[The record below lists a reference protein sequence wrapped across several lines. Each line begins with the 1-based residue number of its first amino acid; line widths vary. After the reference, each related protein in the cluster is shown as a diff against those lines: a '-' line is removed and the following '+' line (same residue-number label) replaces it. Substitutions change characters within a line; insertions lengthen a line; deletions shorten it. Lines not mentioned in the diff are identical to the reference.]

1 MKRLTND
8 NPQNNTETALNLF
21 FVKDGQA
28 WVRRGG
34 QEPNC
39 PDVSLCDFMRRILR
53 SNEIDVD
60 ESSDQELSDA
70 LFDMLFYGVDTADG
84 LIALLYSA
92 GWAFAELR
100 EKLKRYEDT
109 CMEPEDIAALRH
121 SAEITRRAC
130 QPFLAA
136 EAAGTLFVL
145 PCKLHEPVYVI
156 NGGEICEA
164 IPCDVKIMRLLGKQ
178 KDSLLFSTW
187 ETGSFCDSDIGK
199 TVFLTREEAEAAL
212 PKLQAGDWA

>member
-60 ESSDQELSDA
+60 GSSDQELSDA

-100 EKLKRYEDT
+100 ERLKAYEETDLTPQVIKSVLNQDLSCVKIAKAYSEFPLQLGDT
-109 CMEPEDIAALRH
+109 VYMVFEDLDKVGEAGID
-121 SAEITRRAC
+121 SARVTGVGFEGFTIPADADNPDDMGDLIPWEELGKNMFCSR
-130 QPFLAA
+130 A
-136 EAAGTLFVL
+136 EAELALAPLV
-145 PCKLHEPVYVI
+145 P
-156 NGGEICEA
+156 
-164 IPCDVKIMRLLGKQ
+164 
-178 KDSLLFSTW
+178 
-187 ETGSFCDSDIGK
+187 
-199 TVFLTREEAEAAL
+199 AEKA
-212 PKLQAGDWA
+212 